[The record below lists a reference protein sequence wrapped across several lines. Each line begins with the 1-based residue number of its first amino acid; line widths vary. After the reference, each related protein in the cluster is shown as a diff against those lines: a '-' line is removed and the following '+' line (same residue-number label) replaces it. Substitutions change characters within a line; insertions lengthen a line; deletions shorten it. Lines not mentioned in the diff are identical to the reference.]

1 MILDRETRLL
11 LDEIAES
18 IRMAGFNPYEQIFG
32 FLRTGNERYI
42 TRTGNAREMIR
53 QIDRKTLKQYASYLK
68 EKE

>member
-1 MILDRETRLL
+1 MDRETGRL

-18 IRMAGFNPYEQIFG
+18 IRMAGFKPYDQIIG

-42 TRTGNAREMIR
+42 TRTGNAREKIR
-53 QIDRKTLKQYASYLK
+53 QIDRKTLKQYAAYLK